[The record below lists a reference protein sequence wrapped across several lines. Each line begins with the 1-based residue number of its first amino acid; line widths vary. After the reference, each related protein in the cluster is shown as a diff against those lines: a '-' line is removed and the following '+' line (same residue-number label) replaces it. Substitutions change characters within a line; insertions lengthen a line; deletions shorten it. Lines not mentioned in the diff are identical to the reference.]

1 MRPAVPVILLSVLLL
16 QACGNG
22 HAPAT
27 DARTTD
33 SVTVHLRNVPGRP
46 PHPFRQFD
54 QNVFHDTLLVQTS
67 FDLGDSTYVM
77 VASNVE
83 ETFEGLRLIRYRFK
97 PDSTVERMAISP
109 PAYDSWTMLPTFF
122 PLDTMHP
129 DDANWVLAN
138 FGEKESWGQ
147 KVMLLDWEFMDVG
160 FMDVAL
166 PERVM
171 EDDTLRIK
179 RRNVAPY
186 MRYSEHGDTAVWLF
200 ACDSVYLYDDLD
212 GHLGQVLHAGR
223 LRFTF
228 EANEGLALWVD
239 GRKRMVKRP
248 S

>member
-1 MRPAVPVILLSVLLL
+1 MMRWTLGIALLVAV
-16 QACGNG
+16 AGCGDG
-22 HAPAT
+22 DSTGTVA
-27 DARTTD
+27 TTD
-33 SVTVHLRNVPGRP
+33 GQPTVRLRDVPGRS

-54 QNVFHDTLLVQTS
+54 QNVYHDTLLVQTS
-67 FDLGDSTYVM
+67 FDLGDSTFIM
-77 VASNVE
+77 VASNVD
-83 ETFEGLRLIRYRFK
+83 ETFEGLRLIRYRFL
-97 PDSTVERMAISP
+97 PDSTVERMAWSA

-122 PLDTMHP
+122 PLDTVHP

-147 KVMLLDWEFMDVG
+147 KVMLLDWEFMDMG

-171 EDDTLRIK
+171 EDDTLRLK

-200 ACDSVYLYDDLD
+200 ACDSVYLYDDQE
-212 GHLGQVLHAGR
+212 GHLDQVLHASR
-223 LRFTF
+223 LRYTF
-228 EANEGLALWVD
+228 EANEGLSLWVD
-239 GRKRMVKRP
+239 GRKRTVKRP

>member
-1 MRPAVPVILLSVLLL
+1 MMRWTLGIALHV
-16 QACGNG
+16 AFAGCGDG
-22 HAPAT
+22 GSGASTEGQGTA
-27 DARTTD
+27 A
-33 SVTVHLRNVPGRP
+33 LRDVPGRS
-46 PHPFRQFD
+46 PHPFHQFD

-67 FDLGDSTYVM
+67 FDLGDGTFVM

-83 ETFEGLRLIRYRFK
+83 ETFEGLRLYRYRMK
-97 PDSTVERMAISP
+97 PDSTADVIAVSP

-122 PLDTMHP
+122 PLDTVHP

-147 KVMLLDWEFMDVG
+147 KAMLLDWDFMDVG

-171 EDDTLRIK
+171 EDDTLRLK

-200 ACDSVYLYDDLD
+200 ACDSVYLYDDLEGQLD
-212 GHLGQVLHAGR
+212 QVLHASR
-223 LRFTF
+223 LRYTF
-228 EANEGLALWVD
+228 EANEGLSLWVD
-239 GRKRMVKRP
+239 GRKRTVKRP

>member
-1 MRPAVPVILLSVLLL
+1 MRKTPGIALIALLA
-16 QACGNG
+16 ACGSG
-22 HAPAT
+22 PEDT
-27 DARTTD
+27 GTTPQGTTT
-33 SVTVHLRNVPGRP
+33 TVLRDVPGRP

-54 QNVFHDTLLVQTS
+54 QNIAHDTLLVQTS
-67 FDLGDSTYVM
+67 FDLGDGTFVM
-77 VASNVE
+77 VAGNVE

-97 PDSTVERMAISP
+97 PDSTVERMAVSS

-122 PLDTMHP
+122 PLDTVHP

-166 PERVM
+166 PERVL
-171 EDDTLRIK
+171 EDDTLRLK
-179 RRNVAPY
+179 RRNVAPF

-200 ACDSVYLYDDLD
+200 ACDSVYLYDDQAGLLD
-212 GHLGQVLHAGR
+212 QVMHASR
-223 LRFTF
+223 LRYTF

-239 GRKRMVKRP
+239 GRKHLLKKP
-248 S
+248 A

>member
-1 MRPAVPVILLSVLLL
+1 MRPALILLGCALLL
-16 QACGNG
+16 QTCGTPEG
-22 HAPAT
+22 TASGPGDDRPA
-27 DARTTD
+27 
-33 SVTVHLRNVPGRP
+33 VNLRPIPGRA

-83 ETFEGLRLIRYRFK
+83 ETFEGLRLIRYRFR
-97 PDSTVERMAISP
+97 PDSTVERMAWSA

-122 PLDTMHP
+122 PLDTVHP

-147 KVMLLDWEFMDVG
+147 KVMLLDFEFMDVG

-171 EDDTLRIK
+171 EEDTLRLK

-200 ACDSVYLYDDLD
+200 ACDSVYLYDDQAGTLD
-212 GHLGQVLHAGR
+212 QVVHASR
-223 LRFTF
+223 LRYTF
-228 EANEGLALWVD
+228 EATEGLALWVD
-239 GRKRMVKRP
+239 GRKRLLKRP
-248 S
+248 A